1 MVFLSVNK
9 KYIIITYSIYLDI
22 RDFKYTI
29 SSITFINH
37 LAIANDTALRR

>member
-9 KYIIITYSIYLDI
+9 KYIIITYIYLDI

-29 SSITFINH
+29 SSKTFNNY